1 MSMECEKLGGGKSY
15 SLWGQSCPYTH
26 VYVSFICYNA
36 SQHLL
41 ILESMCTELWARQ
54 NSDFSIWSFFIQM
67 QTLFAIWFYLTIESF
82 IHSLTNEQKSPS
94 FSNTQTFDSNEI
106 FEMIMCY
113 KIRFYCNEDSSPV
126 CISPIGRKTPMLHYL
141 LRGSTRRNL
150 PSTAAKKLWSYFAT
164 KKKTS
169 GLA

>member
-1 MSMECEKLGGGKSY
+1 MWKVRWWQALQPVGSILP
-15 SLWGQSCPYTH
+15 LTH
-26 VYVSFICYNA
+26 VYVSFICYNT

-54 NSDFSIWSFFIQM
+54 NSDFSIWSFFTQM
-67 QTLFAIWFYLTIESF
+67 QTLFALPIELF

-106 FEMIMCY
+106 FETIMCY
-113 KIRFYCNEDSSPV
+113 KIQFYCHEDSSPV
-126 CISPIGRKTPMLHYL
+126 CISPIGHKTPMLYYL

-150 PSTAAKKLWSYFAT
+150 PPAAKKPWSYFVT